1 MYPQS
6 RQMCV
11 ALSCKTELA
20 SYNTQIE
27 ASMWEKIRWLKMSM
41 MIFPFVHQST
51 SVQIEVALAFLVD
64 ASLQRQHLP

>member
-27 ASMWEKIRWLKMSM
+27 ASMWENQMVENVYDDLKSRWRW
-41 MIFPFVHQST
+41 PFW
-51 SVQIEVALAFLVD
+51 
-64 ASLQRQHLP
+64 

>member
-1 MYPQS
+1 LGYITCSSKGLGRKYMYPQS

-27 ASMWEKIRWLKMSM
+27 ASMWENQMVENVYDDLKSRWRW
-41 MIFPFVHQST
+41 PFW
-51 SVQIEVALAFLVD
+51 
-64 ASLQRQHLP
+64 